1 MARTQLQE
9 AHTREQMLR
18 VAGVSERQLRIWE
31 RAQLLSP
38 RDSYTIGDVKAL
50 QTLSR
55 LKEAGLGPKRIRVLF
70 DEISSKL
77 VGKDPLT
84 DVTVVLDH
92 GNVHVMV
99 DGQRMV
105 ADSGQ
110 LLLNFDQQEISR
122 LLAFPA
128 GRKSDKEQAREQ
140 RREAEA
146 ADWFERGLELEQSGV
161 EVAEAEKAYEKA
173 IELDPHCVGAL
184 VNLGTIAFHGRQW
197 KKAETFY
204 KRALEL
210 QPDYSLGHFNL
221 ANLYDERGELAQA
234 MTHYAA
240 ALKAAP
246 NYADAHYNLAL
257 LCQRTGQIMRAVR
270 HWRAYLK
277 LDPGST
283 WAEIA
288 RRELEKLRAASVVK
302 GHGREAR

>member
-9 AHTREQMLR
+9 AYTREQMLR

-31 RAQLLSP
+31 RAQLLSQ
-38 RDSYTIGDVKAL
+38 RDAYAISDVKAL

-55 LKEAGLGPKRIRVLF
+55 LQQAGLGPKRIRTLF
-70 DEISSKL
+70 DEIGTKL
-77 VGKDPLT
+77 AGKDPLT
-84 DVTVVLDH
+84 EVTVVLDH
-92 GNVHVMV
+92 GDVQVMV
-99 DGQRMV
+99 DGQRMQ
-105 ADSGQ
+105 ATSGQ

-122 LLAFPA
+122 LLAFPTD
-128 GRKSDKEQAREQ
+128 RKSEKEQAREQ
-140 RREAEA
+140 RREVEA
-146 ADWFERGLELEQSGV
+146 AEWFERGLELEQTGINQEEAV
-161 EVAEAEKAYEKA
+161 EAYEKA
-173 IELDPHCVGAL
+173 LELDPRCVGAL
-184 VNLGTIAFHGRQW
+184 VNLGTLAFHERQW

-204 KRALEL
+204 KRALDL

-221 ANLYDERGELAQA
+221 ANLYDERGELSQA
-234 MTHYAA
+234 MAHYAA
-240 ALKAAP
+240 ALKSAP

-277 LDPGST
+277 LDPGSS

-302 GHGREAR
+302 GHGREAL